1 MSSIRRIKA
10 FKKLTVELKDISP
23 ESLSEMEKKLIE
35 CFKGRFSKLKT
46 YLKDM
51 TVYKDKK
58 WIMVNDAYGT
68 HKDFQEIAKAFGF
81 LTGQVSCTIKGENFV
96 VTDRVFGFLSVLN
109 CQEDLFSD
117 VEGLEPDAKLRREVN
132 KALNNFLAEQ
142 DIIEEEKALQ
152 KAIEQVQEKGSYS
165 VSAIEELEKKVMD
178 RRTLSTRSN
187 GITYDKK
194 IKNAYDSF
202 GNQVKNYVDNFSDWM
217 KEGMKK
223 MISLRAKS
231 MGYNVQEKQ
240 ENGKIKLVLIRND

>member
-35 CFKGRFSKLKT
+35 CFKGRFAKLKT

-81 LTGQVSCTIKGENFV
+81 LTGQISCTIKGENFV

-152 KAIEQVQEKGSYS
+152 KAR
-165 VSAIEELEKKVMD
+165 KKV
-178 RRTLSTRSN
+178 ST
-187 GITYDKK
+187 K
-194 IKNAYDSF
+194 
-202 GNQVKNYVDNFSDWM
+202 
-217 KEGMKK
+217 
-223 MISLRAKS
+223 
-231 MGYNVQEKQ
+231 
-240 ENGKIKLVLIRND
+240 

>member
-51 TVYKDKK
+51 TVYKDKR
-58 WIMVNDAYGT
+58 WIMVNDAYKT

-81 LTGQVSCTIKGENFV
+81 LTGQVDCTIKGDNFV

-109 CQEDLFSD
+109 CQEDMFSE
-117 VEGLEPDAKLRREVN
+117 VEGLEPDAKLRRAVN
-132 KALNNFLAEQ
+132 KALNDVLAES
-142 DIIEEEKALQ
+142 DIIEDEKALQ
-152 KAIEQVQEKGSYS
+152 RAVEEVQEKGAYS
-165 VSAIEELEKKVMD
+165 VSAIEELEKRVMD
-178 RRTLSTRSN
+178 GRTLSSRSK
-187 GITYDKK
+187 GISYDKK

-202 GNQVKNYVDNFSDWM
+202 GRQVKNYVDNFSQWM
-217 KEGMKK
+217 KDGMKK
-223 MISLRAKS
+223 MISSRAKS